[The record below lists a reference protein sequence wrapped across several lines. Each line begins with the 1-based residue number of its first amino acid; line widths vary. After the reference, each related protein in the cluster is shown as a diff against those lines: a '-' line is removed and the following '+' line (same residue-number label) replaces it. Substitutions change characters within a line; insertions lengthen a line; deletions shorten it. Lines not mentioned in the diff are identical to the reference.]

1 MRPLVHFFD
10 PDFDTCWKMLFGTGP
25 DVGLYLPYCGIS
37 LSFVK
42 SAGYPDFD
50 HDAGIAE
57 KLCWRSLHARQHD
70 IMLSCCQAI
79 KCGMLLYCYSVKV
92 AGKTDAPER
101 TVALTARVPE
111 SFRRELRLYA
121 LQHDMTITELL
132 VKAFDAL
139 KKTGK

>member
-1 MRPLVHFFD
+1 VCPLVHFFD
-10 PDFDTCWKMLFGTGP
+10 PDLDTCRKMFFGTGP

-57 KLCWRSLHARQHD
+57 KLCWRSLHARQHA

-79 KCGMLLYCYSVKV
+79 KCGMLVL
-92 AGKTDAPER
+92 
-101 TVALTARVPE
+101 L
-111 SFRRELRLYA
+111 
-121 LQHDMTITELL
+121 LQC
-132 VKAFDAL
+132 
-139 KKTGK
+139 

>member
-1 MRPLVHFFD
+1 VR
-10 PDFDTCWKMLFGTGP
+10 
-25 DVGLYLPYCGIS
+25 
-37 LSFVK
+37 VK
-42 SAGYPDFD
+42 SSCKTACHHAVLLSSRKLWHAGT
-50 HDAGIAE
+50 
-57 KLCWRSLHARQHD
+57 
-70 IMLSCCQAI
+70 
-79 KCGMLLYCYSVKV
+79 YCYSVKV

-132 VKAFDAL
+132 VKAFEAL